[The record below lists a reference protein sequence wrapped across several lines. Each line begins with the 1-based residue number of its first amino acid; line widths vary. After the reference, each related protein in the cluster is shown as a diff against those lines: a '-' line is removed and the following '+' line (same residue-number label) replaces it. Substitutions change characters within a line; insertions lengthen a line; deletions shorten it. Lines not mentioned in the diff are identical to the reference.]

1 MSHNQFK
8 CNLKMLQFNIYIN
21 TITYL
26 TSVYLIKV
34 KGGGGGVGLV
44 KVFMS
49 CIRVSCMVFVLS
61 EVGLVH

>member
-1 MSHNQFK
+1 
-8 CNLKMLQFNIYIN
+8 MLQFNIYIN